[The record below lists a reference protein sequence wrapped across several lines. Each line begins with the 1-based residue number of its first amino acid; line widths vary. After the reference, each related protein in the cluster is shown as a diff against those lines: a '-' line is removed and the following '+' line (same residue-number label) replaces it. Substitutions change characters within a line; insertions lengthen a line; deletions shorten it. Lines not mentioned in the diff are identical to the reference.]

1 MGSNTSFQMIDEDGK
16 VVLEVSAQDCA
27 DIVAMVV
34 AEVFKR
40 GVPAKKSAKKRID
53 R

>member
-16 VVLEVSAQDCA
+16 VVLEVSAQDCV

-40 GVPAKKSAKKRID
+40 GVPAEEVSEEED
-53 R
+53 